1 MNMPD
6 KSRLMHPSVKGLA
19 DSLQGHVGTIEGA
32 GKRPLR
38 IAIVTESFLPAV
50 NGVTNSV
57 LRVIENMMARGHHV
71 EVIAPGPGP
80 DDYNGALIRRVPSV
94 ALPAYSEL
102 RIGYSRKFTIEA
114 LQNISPDIIHIA
126 SPTVLGAIGISA
138 ARELGIPTVAIYQTD
153 LAGFANRYHLGL
165 AGRGIWR
172 HLARVHRQAG
182 LTLAPSTDAV
192 WALRQRGVDNVVRW
206 MRGVD
211 TQRFHP
217 DHRSVVI
224 RSELAPN
231 GEVLVGY
238 VGRLAREKRIEL
250 LAPIASIPGV
260 KLVIV
265 GDGPMKNSLQR
276 QMPNAVFVGFKSGA
290 ELGKYFA
297 SLDVFVHAGTDETFC
312 QAVQEALSS
321 GVPVIAPAVGGP
333 LDLVHHGLNGYLW
346 TESSQGSLKGAVEE
360 LVHFPVKRERMAAQ
374 ARPSVE
380 ARTWPAVM
388 DELEGHYRSVVG
400 GLSFAYKEMAS

>member
-1 MNMPD
+1 MP
-6 KSRLMHPSVKGLA
+6 SREKLMHPSMRSLRA
-19 DSLQGHVGTIEGA
+19 SLQEPIDSDGNGN
-32 GKRPLR
+32 KRTLR

-80 DDYNGALIRRVPSV
+80 DDYNGAVIHRVPSV

-102 RIGYSRKFTIEA
+102 RIGYSRKFTLQA
-114 LQNISPDIIHIA
+114 LRDIKPDIVHIA

-138 ARELGIPTVAIYQTD
+138 ARELGLPTVAIYQTD

-217 DHRSVVI
+217 DHRSTEI

-238 VGRLAREKRIEL
+238 VGRLAREKRVDL
-250 LAPIASIPGV
+250 LAPIAQIPGV

-265 GDGPMKNSLQR
+265 GDGPMKNSLER
-276 QMPNAVFVGFKSGA
+276 QIPNAVFVGFKGGS
-290 ELGKYFA
+290 ELGSYFA

-312 QAVQEALSS
+312 QAVQEALAS
-321 GVPVIAPAVGGP
+321 GVPVVAPAVGGP
-333 LDLVHHGLNGYLW
+333 LDLVQHGVNGYLW

-360 LVHFPVKRERMAAQ
+360 LVHFPVKRERMASQ

-380 ARTWPAVM
+380 ERTWPAVM

>member
-1 MNMPD
+1 MSSKEKMI
-6 KSRLMHPSVKGLA
+6 HPSVRFLRTSLNEPL
-19 DSLQGHVGTIEGA
+19 DSCGDAHQ
-32 GKRPLR
+32 KSLR
-38 IAIVTESFLPAV
+38 IAIVTESFLPAI

-80 DDYNGALIRRVPSV
+80 TQYNGALVHRVPSV

-102 RIGYSRKFTIEA
+102 RIGYSRKFTLQA
-114 LQNISPDIIHIA
+114 LQQIQPDIVHIA
-126 SPTVLGAIGISA
+126 SPTVLGAIGISVST
-138 ARELGIPTVAIYQTD
+138 ELGIPTVAIYQTD

-172 HLARVHRQAG
+172 HLARVHRKAS

-192 WALRQRGVDNVVRW
+192 WALRQRSVDNVVRW

-217 DHRSVVI
+217 DHHSTDI
-224 RSELAPN
+224 RSHLAPN

-238 VGRLAREKRIEL
+238 VGRLAREKRVDL
-250 LAPIASIPGV
+250 LAPIAHIPGV

-265 GDGPMKNSLQR
+265 GDGPMRDALER
-276 QMPNAVFVGFKSGA
+276 QIPNAVFVGFKGGS
-290 ELGKYFA
+290 ELGNYFA

-312 QAVQEALSS
+312 QAVQEALAS
-321 GVPVIAPAVGGP
+321 GVPVVAPAVGGP
-333 LDLVHHGLNGYLW
+333 LDLVQHGVNGYLW

-360 LVHFPVKRERMAAQ
+360 LVHFPVKRERMASR
-374 ARPSVE
+374 ARASVE
-380 ARTWPAVM
+380 ERTWPSVM
-388 DELEGHYRSVVG
+388 DELEGHYRTVVG